1 MLWYQGEGNANS
13 PELYE
18 TQLAQLVT
26 SWRALWAD
34 ELPFAWVQLP
44 NYRNS
49 ESENWPRMR
58 ESMMRVLALP
68 KTGMAITLDVG
79 DPKDIHPKNKQ
90 EVGHRLALWAL
101 GTVYDRTVPAIS
113 GPLPA
118 GHAVDGSS
126 ITIDFRHAAGL
137 KARDGG
143 PLRGFVIAGADRV
156 WKTAAARIT
165 RISGETV
172 VVSSP
177 EVPAPVAVRYAWAE
191 NPDGNLING
200 AGLPATTFRTDDWPA
215 AK

>member
-1 MLWYQGEGNANS
+1 MPVLQKV
-13 PELYE
+13 L
-18 TQLAQLVT
+18 LAVLVGT
-26 SWRALWAD
+26 APLLAAD
-34 ELPFAWVQLP
+34 FRLAAPV
-44 NYRNS
+44 S
-49 ESENWPRMR
+49 DHM
-58 ESMMRVLALP
+58 VLQRDKPVAVW
-68 KTGMAITLDVG
+68 GFGDAEEEIDVAFG
-79 DPKDIHPKNKQ
+79 GQNKQ
-90 EVGHRLALWAL
+90 AVADAEGRWSVRLDAMPASTEPRTLVAV

-191 NPDGNLING
+191 NPDGNLINV

>member
-1 MLWYQGEGNANS
+1 MLEFGDAEEEIDVAFGGQSKQAVADAEGRWSVRLDAMPAS
-13 PELYE
+13 TEPR
-18 TQLAQLVT
+18 TLV
-26 SWRALWAD
+26 A
-34 ELPFAWVQLP
+34 V
-44 NYRNS
+44 
-49 ESENWPRMR
+49 
-58 ESMMRVLALP
+58 
-68 KTGMAITLDVG
+68 
-79 DPKDIHPKNKQ
+79 
-90 EVGHRLALWAL
+90 

-177 EVPAPVAVRYAWAE
+177 EVPAPEAVRYAWAE